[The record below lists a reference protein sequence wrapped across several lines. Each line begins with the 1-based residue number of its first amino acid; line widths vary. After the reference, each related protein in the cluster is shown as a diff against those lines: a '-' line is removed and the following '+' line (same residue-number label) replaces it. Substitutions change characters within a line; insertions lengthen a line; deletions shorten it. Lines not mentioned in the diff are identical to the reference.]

1 MEAFR
6 QRWSG
11 KVGKMLI
18 GGEWREAASGETFA
32 TEDPSTGE
40 KLADVGSAGEAD
52 VDAAVAAARGAFE
65 GAWSK
70 VKPDERAKLI
80 NRLADLIEGARRGAG
95 ADRDARRRPADPV

>member
-1 MEAFR
+1 MRRARKDNKPWRDPVNAQTPIENRMEAFR
-6 QRWSG
+6 ARWTG

-40 KLADVGSAGEAD
+40 KLADIASAGQAD

-65 GAWSK
+65 GSWAK
-70 VKPDERAKLI
+70 V
-80 NRLADLIEGARRGAG
+80 
-95 ADRDARRRPADPV
+95 RPSAQG

>member
-1 MEAFR
+1 MTVQTPIENRMEMFR
-6 QRWSG
+6 ERWDG

-18 GGEWREAASGETFA
+18 GGEWREAASGETFV

-40 KLADVGSAGEAD
+40 KLADIASAGQAD

-80 NRLADLIEGARRGAG
+80 N
-95 ADRDARRRPADPV
+95 